1 MKTLTGQGF
10 GKGHAM
16 GRAAK
21 ISLESGRATL
31 DESLLGQIDKWRKRE
46 DVPMALVLVA
56 EDPATALLLPL
67 PDGAILSGV
76 VSERLPSRP
85 PQLPEGIA
93 LLAGVDDALLSIG
106 EGELLLLEPERGRLS
121 VEPSAYEIVR
131 LQAKHQPRVLLDEP
145 NFPAYTTEGIAVA
158 VWGEATTLKEAE
170 EAMTAGAEG
179 LLLTG
184 ESWDEAS
191 LWATQSLVGGGDL
204 ALALPFDA
212 LDPEEIVRLAARA
225 KLRWCLDPAS
235 LSVPVETLR
244 EELTELV
251 QALEDE
257 NQRAAMPR
265 LASCGGSVPGFE
277 DIIALTGDFDA
288 PDPDILPWEQPPL
301 YVRIEAVFDQLIGLE
316 EALERGVTG
325 VIVAAHAIAEVKE
338 KIREWS

>member
-21 ISLESGRATL
+21 LSLESGRATL

-46 DVPMALVLVA
+46 DVPMALILVA

-225 KLRWCLDPAS
+225 KLRWCLDPAT

-257 NQRAAMPR
+257 NQRSALPR
-265 LASCGGSVPGFE
+265 LASLNGSTTGFE
-277 DIIALTGDFDA
+277 DVIALTGDFDA
-288 PDPDILPWEQPPL
+288 PDPDILPWEQPLL

-316 EALERGVTG
+316 EALERGAAG
-325 VIVAAHAIAEVKE
+325 VIVAAHAIAEVKA

>member
-1 MKTLTGQGF
+1 
-10 GKGHAM
+10 M

-21 ISLESGRATL
+21 LSLESGRATL

-46 DVPMALVLVA
+46 DVPMPLVLVA

-85 PQLPEGIA
+85 PVLPEGVA

-106 EGELLLLEPERGRLS
+106 EGELLLLEPERGRVS

-158 VWGEATTLKEAE
+158 VWGEASTLEEAE
-170 EAMTAGAEG
+170 KAMSAGAEG

-184 ESWDEAS
+184 ESWGEAA
-191 LWATQSLVGGGDL
+191 LWAVQHLVGGGDL

-225 KLRWCLDPAS
+225 KLRWCLDPAT
-235 LSVPVETLR
+235 LSVPIETLR

-251 QALEDE
+251 RALEDE
-257 NQRAAMPR
+257 NQRATLPR
-265 LASCGGSVPGFE
+265 LASLGGSAPGFE
-277 DIIALTGDFDA
+277 DVIALSGDFDA
-288 PDPDILPWEQPPL
+288 PDSEVLPWEQPPL
-301 YVRIEAVFDQLIGLE
+301 YVRVEAVFEQLIGLD
-316 EALERGVTG
+316 EALERGVAG
-325 VIVAAHAIAEVKE
+325 VIVATHAIAEVKA
-338 KIREWS
+338 KIREWG